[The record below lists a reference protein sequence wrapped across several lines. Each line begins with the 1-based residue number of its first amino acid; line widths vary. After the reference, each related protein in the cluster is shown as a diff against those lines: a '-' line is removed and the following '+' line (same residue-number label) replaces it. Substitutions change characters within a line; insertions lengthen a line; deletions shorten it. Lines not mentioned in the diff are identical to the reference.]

1 MDYNKRKEL
10 LIMKKVIII
19 CSIAILSITGLVF
32 YKNSQNETSSKADT
46 AVLSAQIKSAKGQ
59 IIDVR
64 EPEEYLESH
73 ADGAINIP
81 LEDILN
87 GDYSKIDKTKP
98 TYVYCKSGV
107 RAGKAKAALESAGY
121 KNVTSLGGLSDWIAK
136 QGKTCSTTKP
146 SC

>member
-1 MDYNKRKEL
+1 
-10 LIMKKVIII
+10 MKKVIII
-19 CSIAILSITGLVF
+19 SAILVISIIGLVA
-32 YKNSQNETSSKADT
+32 YKNNSSEISSTTKPE
-46 AVLSAQIKSAKGQ
+46 VLSAQIKSISGQ

-64 EPEEYLESH
+64 EPSEYIESH

-81 LEDILN
+81 LGDILS

-98 TYVYCKSGV
+98 IYVYCKSGV
-107 RAGKAKAALESAGY
+107 RAGKAKVALENAGY

-136 QGKTCSTTKP
+136 QGKTCSTTQP